1 MACMMVL
8 ESGRIVSE
16 VCNPLSKSELWAMLL
31 CMSHQY
37 LILVVFLR

>member
-1 MACMMVL
+1 MPVL
-8 ESGRIVSE
+8 DSGRIVSDE
-16 VCNPLSKSELWAMLL
+16 CSRYSKSEPSVMTL